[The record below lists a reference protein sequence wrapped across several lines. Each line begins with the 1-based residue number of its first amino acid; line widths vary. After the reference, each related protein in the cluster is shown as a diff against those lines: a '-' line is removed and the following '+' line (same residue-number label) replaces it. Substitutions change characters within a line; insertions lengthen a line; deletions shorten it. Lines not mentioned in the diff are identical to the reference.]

1 MFSIGE
7 GFMIGIGLHTLSYF
21 FQKLGL
27 LLRRLRSL
35 HRLTQR
41 WTSEQMRDDCMA
53 GDAGGFAMAGLKWCR
68 SLNQRI
74 DPVTQILSRRFSIPA
89 RLSIRYNL
97 CHRFR

>member
-21 FQKLGL
+21 FEKLDL

-41 WTSEQMRDDCMA
+41 GTSEQIRDDCMA
-53 GDAGGFAMAGLKWCR
+53 GDAGGFALAGLKLCR
-68 SLNQRI
+68 SLKPQI
-74 DPVTQILSRRFSIPA
+74 DPVIQILSRRFSIPA
-89 RLSIRYNL
+89 GLSIRYNL
-97 CHRFR
+97 CHRF